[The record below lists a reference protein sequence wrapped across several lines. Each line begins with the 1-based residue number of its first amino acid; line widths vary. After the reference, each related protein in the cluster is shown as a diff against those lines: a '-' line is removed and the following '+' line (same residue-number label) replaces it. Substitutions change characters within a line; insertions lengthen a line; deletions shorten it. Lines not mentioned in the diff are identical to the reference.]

1 MARKAAKGI
10 DVAACRPAWLFDD
23 SPIPDPLGRGD
34 RAVRFVKLL
43 KLTEGPLA
51 GQPMAKALSR
61 WQERLIRRIYG
72 DVDANGRRRIRT
84 VAVWLPRGNGKTTL
98 VSALGLLHLFG
109 PEKDAAG
116 QITIAASDRE
126 QASIAYNSARRFCE
140 ADPRLARIV
149 RTANSVKTIRH
160 PKSESTLKALS
171 SESYTKHG
179 LNVSLLVADEVHSW
193 PAGEGRELW
202 RVLRTSMGKREEP
215 LTWVIS
221 TAGRGDQSQAWDLW
235 EYSRKVRDG
244 EIDDP
249 SFLPVIFAA
258 PPDADWR
265 DPELWAAVNP
275 GIADGFI
282 NTAVLDGEALEASH
296 LPAEAATF
304 KQLRLNIWQD
314 GAAEPWL
321 EMDAWDKGAD
331 PVPLDSLRG
340 APCWIGVDL
349 AAVEDLTSIAV
360 AWLRPEGGY
369 YVQTYSF
376 MPENTLRR
384 RTSRDGGQWKLWA
397 ETDHLTIIPG
407 PAIDYATIEARI
419 RDLCRLYH
427 VQEVAF
433 DPWGAKGIQQNL
445 MAEGVNVVEHRQ
457 GFASMTGP
465 CKEFQR
471 AVLAGD
477 MTHGADPILRF
488 CVSNAVADVDPAGN
502 VKLTKKKA
510 REKIDAAVA
519 AVMAVGRAAAADT
532 VPSPYETQR
541 PDGFLVLAL

>member
-1 MARKAAKGI
+1 MV
-10 DVAACRPAWLFDD
+10 DLAACRPAWLFDD
-23 SPIPDPLGRGD
+23 SPIPDPLGRGA
-34 RAVRFVKLL
+34 RAVEFVKRLT
-43 KLTEGPLA
+43 LTEGPLA
-51 GQPMAKALSR
+51 GQPMDKAMSR
-61 WQERLIRRIYG
+61 WQARLIQRVYG
-72 DVDANGRRRIRT
+72 DVDDNGRRRIRT

-116 QITIAASDRE
+116 QITVAASDRE

-140 ADPRLARIV
+140 ADARLARIV
-149 RTANSVKTIRH
+149 RMANSVKTIRH

-179 LNVSLLVADEVHSW
+179 LNVSLLVADEIHAW

-202 RVLRTSMGKREEP
+202 RVLRTSMGKRDEP
-215 LTWVIS
+215 LSWVIS
-221 TAGRGDQSQAWDLW
+221 TAGRGDQNLAHDLW

-244 EIDDP
+244 EIDDA

-258 PPDADWR
+258 SPDADWR
-265 DPELWAAVNP
+265 DPEVWAAVNP
-275 GIADGFI
+275 GIEDGFI
-282 NTAVLDGEALEASH
+282 NTDVLHGEVKEAQH
-296 LPAEAATF
+296 LPAEVATF

-314 GAAEPWL
+314 GAAEPWI
-321 EMDAWDKGAD
+321 EMEAWDKGD
-331 PVPLDSLRG
+331 GNVPLDELEG
-340 APCWIGVDL
+340 APAWLGVDL
-349 AAVEDLTSIAV
+349 ASVEDLCSIAV
-360 AWLRPEGGY
+360 AWLRPGGGY

-376 MPENTLRR
+376 MPAETLKR

-397 ETDHLTIIPG
+397 DTDHLTIIPG
-407 PAIDYATIEARI
+407 AAIDFATIEARI
-419 RDLCRLYH
+419 IDLCRRYD

-465 CKEFQR
+465 CKELQR
-471 AVLAGD
+471 AVLSGD
-477 MTHGADPILRF
+477 LTHGGDPVLRF
-488 CVSNAVADVDPAGN
+488 CISNAVADTDPAGN
-502 VKLTKKKA
+502 VKLTKSKA

-519 AVMAVGRAAAADT
+519 AVMAVGRAAESGGPVASYDD
-532 VPSPYETQR
+532 VR
-541 PDGFLVLAL
+541 PEGFLLL